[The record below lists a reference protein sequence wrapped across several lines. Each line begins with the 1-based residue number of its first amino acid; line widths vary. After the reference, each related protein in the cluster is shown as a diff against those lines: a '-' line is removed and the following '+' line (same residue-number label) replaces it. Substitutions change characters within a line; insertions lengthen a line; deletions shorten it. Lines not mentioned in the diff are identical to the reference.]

1 MQAKEK
7 VPGAVLKAAD
17 AMKPHFDKC
26 IDDFAKR
33 LSEFV
38 SNAGNTL
45 YKGISEILDRT
56 MSERRE
62 RAGEIGD
69 LRKATST
76 QIAQV
81 KATTAALRQL
91 REGIWAGD
99 GDEAPATPPKADETP
114 DDPTG
119 N

>member
-1 MQAKEK
+1 MNRIRT
-7 VPGAVLKAAD
+7 PGIDDLEADEHRLQTAVLTPED
-17 AMKPHFDKC
+17 ELDQSLRP
-26 IDDFAKR
+26 KR

-45 YKGISEILDRT
+45 YRGISEILDRT

-69 LRKATST
+69 LRAQTSSQIT
-76 QIAQV
+76 QV
-81 KATTAALRQL
+81 RATTAALRQL
-91 REGIWAGD
+91 REGIWATE
-99 GDEAPATPPKADETP
+99 DEPTD
-114 DDPTG
+114 TG

>member
-1 MQAKEK
+1 
-7 VPGAVLKAAD
+7 
-17 AMKPHFDKC
+17 MKPHFDRV
-26 IDDFAKR
+26 IDEFAKR

-56 MSERRE
+56 MIERRE
-62 RAGEIGD
+62 RGSATEEM
-69 LRKATST
+69 KTST
-76 QIAQV
+76 TSQIAQV
-81 KATTAALRQL
+81 KAASAALRQL
-91 REGIWAGD
+91 REGIWA
-99 GDEAPATPPKADETP
+99 ADVP

>member
-1 MQAKEK
+1 
-7 VPGAVLKAAD
+7 VPGAVLNAAE

-56 MSERRE
+56 MEERRTKGNE
-62 RAGEIGD
+62 VGAMRT
-69 LRKATST
+69 ATSE

-81 KATTAALRQL
+81 IAARSALKTL
-91 REGIWAGD
+91 REHIWSEPA
-99 GDEAPATPPKADETP
+99 ATPEPEVFTDS
-114 DDPTG
+114 
-119 N
+119 

>member
-1 MQAKEK
+1 
-7 VPGAVLKAAD
+7 
-17 AMKPHFDKC
+17 MKPHFDAC

-45 YKGISEILDRT
+45 YRGISEILDRT

-69 LRKATST
+69 LRQST
-76 QIAQV
+76 NAQIAAV
-81 KATTAALRQL
+81 KATNAALKQL
-91 REGIWAGD
+91 REGIWATEDAPSDD
-99 GDEAPATPPKADETP
+99 G
-114 DDPTG
+114 G